1 MNFKHINMVVGV
13 IVFCAKTAQT
23 SVVQQFSRLEQSDFI
38 TGDISREVIVLSHTY
53 CSIV

>member
-1 MNFKHINMVVGV
+1 MDFKDINTVVGI
-13 IVFCAKTAQT
+13 IVFCVKTVQT

-38 TGDISREVIVLSHTY
+38 IGDIAREVVVLSHTH